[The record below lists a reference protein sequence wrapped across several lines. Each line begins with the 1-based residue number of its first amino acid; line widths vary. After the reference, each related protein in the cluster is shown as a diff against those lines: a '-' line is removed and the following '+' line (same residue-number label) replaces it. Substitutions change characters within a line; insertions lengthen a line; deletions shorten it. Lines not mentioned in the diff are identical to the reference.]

1 MNDHNLTK
9 KIFLPAAYEIT
20 QHARQNHPNL
30 QAQNSRKSNHV
41 QITVLNNDPKNE
53 EEKSVTFEVL
63 QNGRIVVVDGVHF
76 LVKKSVAFVDCS
88 VCEAKSMAM
97 TLLPDHLREE
107 HNLEVQTWP
116 A

>member
-1 MNDHNLTK
+1 MDS
-9 KIFLPAAYEIT
+9 FFVSAAYEIT
-20 QHARQNHPNL
+20 QHARQNHPNV

-107 HNLEVQTWP
+107 HNLEVQTW
-116 A
+116 AA